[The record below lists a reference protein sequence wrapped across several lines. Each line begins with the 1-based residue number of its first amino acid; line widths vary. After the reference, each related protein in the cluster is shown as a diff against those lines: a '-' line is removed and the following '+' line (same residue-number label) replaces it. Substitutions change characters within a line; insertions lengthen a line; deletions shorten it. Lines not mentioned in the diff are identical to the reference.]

1 VSIPIR
7 CWSVFCFRFPTNR
20 ILFYVGSR
28 MGVGVGGEAS
38 SHVAQSVVYVICWL
52 QLCIGFPANRILFCV
67 GSGRVCSVGGAL
79 ENAVLSLEIAAG
91 ACWALENAVPSLEIA
106 ALLGAACALEI
117 AALTCSGAHTPR
129 AFGRGY
135 VPICSATIFII
146 YISCQ

>member
-1 VSIPIR
+1 MSIPIR

-28 MGVGVGGEAS
+28 MGVGVGAEAS

-106 ALLGAACALEI
+106 ARACSEPHVRSKSQLGPVPEPTHLKC
-117 AALTCSGAHTPR
+117 R
-129 AFGRGY
+129 A
-135 VPICSATIFII
+135 S
-146 YISCQ
+146 